1 MCDRANT
8 IPFFN
13 NIYLQVVLDGI
24 NNMLKMS
31 GDAVEHIATLIEDCG
46 GLDKIETLQKHE
58 NVEIYKLAYE
68 IIEHYFADVDD
79 VSR

>member
-1 MCDRANT
+1 
-8 IPFFN
+8 
-13 NIYLQVVLDGI
+13 
-24 NNMLKMS
+24 MLKMS
-31 GDAVEHIATLIEDCG
+31 GEAVEHIATLIEDCG

-79 VSR
+79 VSISVRCFYLWSN